1 MNIAIILSG
10 GVGSR
15 MGLDIP
21 KQYVEINHHPVIWY
35 CLKTFLSNERTD
47 KNERKQ

>member
-1 MNIAIILSG
+1 MIIAIILSG

-21 KQYVEINHHPVIWY
+21 KQYVMVNEQPVLNY
-35 CLKTFLSNERTD
+35 CLKTFLNTE
-47 KNERKQ
+47 K